1 MRVFLKKLIFV
12 FPIVIFFVSLGVG
25 SYSIPLD
32 QMVDIILYKISGYT
46 IFNEQLSAQSI
57 NVLVNIRLPRV
68 ALGLLVGG
76 ALAVS
81 GTAFQAVM
89 RNPLVESYTLGLSS
103 GAAFGAALAMAVVTI
118 PIQIC
123 AFAFACLS
131 VGISYLAASKNGETS
146 VISLVLAGVVVASV
160 FTAMLS
166 ILQIS
171 IDPLQL
177 QGLVYWLMGSL
188 HTASWEKLFA
198 VLPYLVVGY
207 AIIYFFRWKLNI
219 LSLGEKDAGS
229 LGVNPQKYKL
239 LFIGAATLMA
249 SAAVSVTGIVSLVG
263 LMIPHML
270 RMLFGPDNTKLIPLS
285 FCLGASY
292 LAIVDMI
299 SRNLL
304 TYEIPIGIFTTF
316 LGAPYFIFLIRKT
329 REGGWN

>member
-1 MRVFLKKLIFV
+1 LIL
-12 FPIVIFFVSLGVG
+12 PIVIFFVSLGVG
-25 SYSIPLD
+25 SYPIPFD
-32 QMVDIILYKISGYT
+32 QMVDIILYKLSGYT
-46 IFNEQLSAQSI
+46 IFNKQLSAQSI
-57 NVLVNIRLPRV
+57 NVLLNIRLPRV
-68 ALGLLVGG
+68 ALGLVVGG

-81 GTAFQAVM
+81 GTAFQGVM
-89 RNPLVESYTLGLSS
+89 RNPLVEPYTLGLSS
-103 GAAFGAALAMAVVTI
+103 GAAFGAALAMAVVNV
-118 PIQIC
+118 PVQLC
-123 AFAFACLS
+123 AFCFAGLS

-146 VISLVLAGVVVASV
+146 VISLVLSGVVVASV

-166 ILQIS
+166 ILQIT

-188 HTASWEKLFA
+188 HTASWEKLLA

-207 AIIYFFRWKLNI
+207 ATIYFFRWKLNI
-219 LSLGEKDAGS
+219 LSLGEKDAVS
-229 LGVNPQKYKL
+229 LGVNPQQYKL
-239 LFIGAATLMA
+239 LFIGAATLLA
-249 SAAVSVTGIVSLVG
+249 SAAVSVTGIISLVG

-292 LAIVDMI
+292 LSIVDMI

>member
-1 MRVFLKKLIFV
+1 MRNFLKKLILI
-12 FPIVIFFVSLGVG
+12 FPIVVFFVSLGVG
-25 SYSIPLD
+25 SYPIPFD
-32 QMVDIILYKISGYT
+32 QMVDIILYKLSGYT

-57 NVLVNIRLPRV
+57 NVLLNIRLPRV

-89 RNPLVESYTLGLSS
+89 RNPLVEPYTLGLSS
-103 GAAFGAALAMAVVTI
+103 GAAFGAALAMAVVNI
-118 PIQIC
+118 PVQIC
-123 AFAFACLS
+123 AFAFAGLS
-131 VGISYLAASKNGETS
+131 VGISYLAASKHGETS
-146 VISLVLAGVVVASV
+146 VISLVLSGVVVASV

-166 ILQIS
+166 ILQIT

-177 QGLVYWLMGSL
+177 QGLIYWLMGSL
-188 HTASWEKLFA
+188 HTASWAKLFA
-198 VLPYLVVGY
+198 VLPYLFIGY
-207 AIIYFFRWKLNI
+207 TIIYVFRWKLNI

-239 LFIGAATLMA
+239 IFIGTATLLA
-249 SAAVSVTGIVSLVG
+249 SAAVSVTGIISLVG